1 MLFIFTPC
9 QFAGLFAIKRHNS
22 SSSQGRWCQKPDRQ
36 GGQQTRHSILK
47 EALTDARA
55 TDTMRAAVTIRIQ
68 AIAAATPTGQDS
80 DRNATTNSESRTA
93 RPG

>member
-1 MLFIFTPC
+1 MV
-9 QFAGLFAIKRHNS
+9 
-22 SSSQGRWCQKPDRQ
+22 QKTVGSKQKAESATTGPFQKLDRQ

-47 EALTDARA
+47 EALADARA

-80 DRNATTNSESRTA
+80 DRNATTNSESRT
-93 RPG
+93 PGPG